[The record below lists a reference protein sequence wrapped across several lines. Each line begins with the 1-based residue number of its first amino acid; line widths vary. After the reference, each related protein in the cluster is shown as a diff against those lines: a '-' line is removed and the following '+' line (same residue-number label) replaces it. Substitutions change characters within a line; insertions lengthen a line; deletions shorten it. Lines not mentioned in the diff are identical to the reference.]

1 MTPQLS
7 VAAGATFTWV
17 VQALVLANGVPVS
30 GQSVDWQTGA
40 TGIGVQGGAAAVT
53 NAAGIATN
61 TVTVGPLAEGQT
73 ATIQACLNG
82 TGECVTFSAFGARP
96 EYAQLRPVSGTNQ
109 SLNISGTPAQIALR
123 LLDMDG
129 NPMAG
134 GTVTLYQALY
144 AWAPPC
150 APHGVCAPP
159 ELLAAQQSTAVSAV
173 DGTVVFMPASLA
185 GTPTMVKG
193 LAASGD
199 SSGVD
204 VAIEQHP

>member
-1 MTPQLS
+1 
-7 VAAGATFTWV
+7 GIR
-17 VQALVLANGVPVS
+17 VQS
-30 GQSVDWQTGA
+30 
-40 TGIGVQGGAAAVT
+40 GAAAVT
-53 NAAGIATN
+53 NAAGVATN
-61 TVTVGPLAEGQT
+61 TLTVGPLAEGEM

-82 TGECVTFSAFGARP
+82 SSQCVTFSAFGARP

-109 SLNISGTPAQIALR
+109 SLGISGTPAQIVLR
-123 LLDMDG
+123 LLDMNG

-134 GTVTLYQALY
+134 GTAVLYQALY

-150 APHGVCAPP
+150 APHGVCAPA
-159 ELLAAQQSTAVSAV
+159 ELLAAQESTAVSAV
-173 DGTVVFMPASLA
+173 DGTVIFMPVSLA

-199 SSGVD
+199 GSGVD